1 MSIKH
6 SAQTA
11 HRLYAV
17 SRNNYRMTLSSIK
30 ILHQFAPALSS
41 VVSQPTELMSM
52 NLFPMCYL
60 CVFKTFFLP
69 ITICNFHSL
78 IWKFIKPP
86 NRVLINYFIKPPNR
100 LSLSLLSSATCSF
113 LKHTCF
119 FFQNMFLIRPSI

>member
-17 SRNNYRMTLSSIK
+17 SRNNYRMPLSSIK

-78 IWKFIKPP
+78 IWNFVKPP

-100 LSLSLLSSATCSF
+100 VSLSLLSSATYSF
-113 LKHTCF
+113 LEHTF